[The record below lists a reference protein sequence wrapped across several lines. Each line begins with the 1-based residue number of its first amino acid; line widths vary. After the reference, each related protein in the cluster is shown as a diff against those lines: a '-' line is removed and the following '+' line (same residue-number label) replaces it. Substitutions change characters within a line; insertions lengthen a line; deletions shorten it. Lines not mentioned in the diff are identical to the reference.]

1 MSSMA
6 GWVGANCARRDV
18 LTRMVEA
25 MSGPR
30 PAIEQQ
36 HGDGFAMATTRPALH
51 PSDSHLAVATEA
63 DVVVGFAGYLHSTE
77 PQQRQ
82 QPAQY
87 CLQLYQRLGT
97 EFPTELNGSF
107 AVAVY
112 DHRARKLLL
121 ATDRTATRALYYCQ
135 QKHFVFGSEVKAILE
150 YPGISR
156 KLNAERVCE
165 FLAIVQVT
173 GLNTHYDHIKRVPA
187 ASVLTWDGTRC
198 QISRYWEPRFDHA
211 DAPDIREHAAH
222 AVAVLRRAMGRC
234 CAGAERVGLMLSGG
248 FDSRALAAVSDVD
261 MLCTTLH
268 NVEGSE
274 VATARRVAQALG
286 YEHRF
291 VEVPRSHPLE
301 LLEAGAIIGDGMLVY
316 HSAQPLALRG
326 TVETCG
332 IDLLCNGCCMETN
345 FNALG
350 WARVTWRGLGTQV
363 ALPLLARLDIPSV
376 PAAYMQIRHAA
387 DARTLSAVLAAVEW
401 LDLAASMEA
410 RLAHLM
416 SENEQQVAHHGDA
429 MALVDGVMHTCA
441 RRDYLNVI
449 GIERLTAA
457 GRPVC
462 DTEMIDLFLATP
474 PEYGFNRRMY
484 AHMFRLLDPALRKI
498 PYAATGVPLSTS
510 QWWDF
515 LNAKLRKRDR
525 SLRRRLWQLVRLR
538 HQEVDRSAW
547 PHPGPAMRECEE
559 WHTVLGAHANDSCLV
574 DLGIV
579 SGDGIRMAIA
589 QHLAGQA
596 NNTYLLS
603 GWLTVEQ
610 WLRHYG

>member
-1 MSSMA
+1 MSSIA

-51 PSDSHLAVATEA
+51 PSNSHLAAATEA
-63 DVVVGFAGYLHSTE
+63 DVVVGFAGYLHSTD

-87 CLQLYQRLGT
+87 CLQLYQRLGA

-112 DHRARKLLL
+112 DQRAGKLLL

-150 YPGISR
+150 YPGMSR

-165 FLAIVQVT
+165 FLAILQMT
-173 GLNTHYDHIKRVPA
+173 GPSTYYDHIKRVPA

-198 QISRYWEPRFDHA
+198 QISRYWEPRFDYA

-222 AVAVLRRAMGRC
+222 AVAVLRRAMDRC

-248 FDSRALAAVSDVD
+248 FDSRAIAAVSDVD

-326 TVETCG
+326 TVETCC
-332 IDLLCNGCCMETN
+332 IDLLCTGYPLENN
-345 FNALG
+345 FHDPT
-350 WARVTWRGLGTQV
+350 WAYATWRGLGMQV
-363 ALPLLARLDIPSV
+363 TLPLLARLDIPSV
-376 PAAYMQIRHAA
+376 PAAYMQARQAA
-387 DARTLSAVLAAVEW
+387 DARTLDAVLAAVEW
-401 LDLAASMEA
+401 LDLAASMET

-416 SENEQQVAHHGDA
+416 SENEQQVVHYGDA
-429 MALVDGVMHTCA
+429 MEIVQGVMHACTY
-441 RRDYLNVI
+441 RDYLQVI

-474 PEYGFNRRMY
+474 PEYRFNRRMY
-484 AHMFRLLDPALRKI
+484 PHMFRLLDPALRNI
-498 PYAATGVPLSTS
+498 PYARTGVPLSTS
-510 QWWDF
+510 QWWEF
-515 LNAKLRKRDR
+515 LNAKLRKRGR
-525 SLRRRLWQLVRLR
+525 SIRRRLWQLVRLP
-538 HQEVDRSAW
+538 HQEVDRHGY
-547 PHPGPAMRECEE
+547 PDQGRAMREREE
-559 WHTVLGAHANDSCLV
+559 WHTVLWAHANDSCLV

-589 QHLAGQA
+589 QHLAAQA
-596 NNTYLLS
+596 NNMHLLS

>member
-1 MSSMA
+1 MA
-6 GWVGANCARRDV
+6 GWVGSNSDRRDV

-36 HGDGFAMATTRPALH
+36 HSDGFAMATTRPALH
-51 PSDSHLAVATEA
+51 PSDSHLAAATEA

-165 FLAIVQVT
+165 FLAILQVIGPST
-173 GLNTHYDHIKRVPA
+173 YYDHIKRVPA

-248 FDSRALAAVSDVD
+248 FDSRVIAAVSDVD

-268 NVEGSE
+268 NVEGPE

-291 VEVPRSHPLE
+291 VPPAAWPR
-301 LLEAGAIIGDGMLVY
+301 
-316 HSAQPLALRG
+316 R
-326 TVETCG
+326 
-332 IDLLCNGCCMETN
+332 
-345 FNALG
+345 
-350 WARVTWRGLGTQV
+350 WATSTDSSRCRVATRWSCSKQARSLGTACSSITVANRWRCAEWSRPV
-363 ALPLLARLDIPSV
+363 ALTCCATATLWRPTSMPS
-376 PAAYMQIRHAA
+376 
-387 DARTLSAVLAAVEW
+387 
-401 LDLAASMEA
+401 
-410 RLAHLM
+410 
-416 SENEQQVAHHGDA
+416 N
-429 MALVDGVMHTCA
+429 
-441 RRDYLNVI
+441 
-449 GIERLTAA
+449 
-457 GRPVC
+457 
-462 DTEMIDLFLATP
+462 
-474 PEYGFNRRMY
+474 
-484 AHMFRLLDPALRKI
+484 
-498 PYAATGVPLSTS
+498 
-510 QWWDF
+510 
-515 LNAKLRKRDR
+515 
-525 SLRRRLWQLVRLR
+525 
-538 HQEVDRSAW
+538 
-547 PHPGPAMRECEE
+547 GP
-559 WHTVLGAHANDSCLV
+559 T
-574 DLGIV
+574 
-579 SGDGIRMAIA
+579 
-589 QHLAGQA
+589 
-596 NNTYLLS
+596 
-603 GWLTVEQ
+603 
-610 WLRHYG
+610 